1 MEVSIINNVE
11 ELYHVGAN
19 AVGGLFIYGAK
30 TIAMRTCKYLQS
42 QGIEPKAF
50 LVSNRFDNP
59 TTLLTKD
66 VLRVEEECDRTFPSI
81 IIAVSGEYI
90 WDAKETLDAYATNIR
105 SIGIISPCMLDDLPD
120 QLLLSDHS
128 YISDRAFLAEN
139 VRLEVDETSTLIIED
154 GAVIE
159 KGVVVTAN
167 NGSKVHIGEECVIG
181 RETEI
186 IADGGDIMIGGK
198 TAIGEYVI
206 VAARSGGKCTIGE
219 QVLIASRACI
229 DAVKDGVMKIGSRT
243 TINRDAN
250 ISVMQSNIDIGED
263 NMLSF
268 YVKISVGHHHIQV
281 RDTVREITNRTP
293 IKTGHHV
300 WIGAGATLLPGCDVG
315 DGSVVGV
322 ATMVNKKIPVNCSCG
337 GNPARIIKENIRWER

>member
-1 MEVSIINNVE
+1 MLEQT
-11 ELYHVGAN
+11 LW
-19 AVGGLFIYGAK
+19 GGLFIYGAK

-50 LVSNRFDNP
+50 LVSNCFNNP

-66 VLRVEEECDRTFPSI
+66 VLRIEEECDRTFPSI

-90 WDAKETLDAYATNIR
+90 WDSKETLDAYAANIG

-139 VRLEVDETSTLIIED
+139 VRLVADETSTLIIEE

-159 KGVVVTAN
+159 KGVVITAIC
-167 NGSKVHIGEECVIG
+167 GSRIHIGVGCTIG

-186 IADGGDIMIGGK
+186 TAANGDIAIGKK
-198 TAIGEYVI
+198 TAIGEYALI
-206 VAARSGGKCTIGE
+206 VAGSGALK
-219 QVLIASRACI
+219 V
-229 DAVKDGVMKIGSRT
+229 GSHT
-243 TINRDAN
+243 TINHKAY
-250 ISVMQSNIDIGED
+250 ISVSQSNIDIGED

-268 YVKISVGHHHIQV
+268 YVKIIVGHHHVQV
-281 RDTVREITNRTP
+281 RDTDQEITNRTP

-315 DGSVVGV
+315 DGSIVGV